1 MTLST
6 IHLINDLEKEGT
18 AQDFRGM
25 ERIDLDN
32 LALPDDWGAY

>member
-1 MTLST
+1 MMLS
-6 IHLINDLEKEGT
+6 IIRHIDDLEKEDT